1 MYDVFNPA
9 TVEALM
15 CRFQISVDYDG
26 KLYDCDFNLAAG
38 LPIFSTETI
47 ADWIG
52 KPYTARKIRM
62 DKHALCPQQEPVQ
75 AEAAQQTKQAA

>member
-1 MYDVFNPA
+1 
-9 TVEALM
+9 M

-38 LPIFSTETI
+38 LPIFSKETI

-52 KPYTARKIRM
+52 KPTQPGKSGWINTVM
-62 DKHALCPQQEPVQ
+62 PVQQEPVQ
-75 AEAAQQTKQAA
+75 AEEAQPNKQAA

>member
-1 MYDVFNPA
+1 
-9 TVEALM
+9 M

-38 LPIFSTETI
+38 LPDLSKETI

-52 KPYTARKIRM
+52 KTLHSPENP
-62 DKHALCPQQEPVQ
+62 DG
-75 AEAAQQTKQAA
+75 

>member
-1 MYDVFNPA
+1 
-9 TVEALM
+9 M

-38 LPIFSTETI
+38 LPIFSKETI

-52 KPYTARKIRM
+52 KAYTARKPGWINTVM
-62 DKHALCPQQEPVQ
+62 PVQQEPVQ
-75 AEAAQQTKQAA
+75 AEEAQQTKQAA

>member
-1 MYDVFNPA
+1 MKKYDAFKPSA

-38 LPIFSTETI
+38 LPIFSKETI

-52 KPYTARKIRM
+52 KPYTA
-62 DKHALCPQQEPVQ
+62 QENPDG
-75 AEAAQQTKQAA
+75 

>member
-1 MYDVFNPA
+1 MKKLYDAFNQA

-38 LPIFSTETI
+38 LPIFSKETI

-52 KPYTARKIRM
+52 KPYTVRKIRM
-62 DKHALCPQQEPVQ
+62 DKHCYACT
-75 AEAAQQTKQAA
+75 AGAGSS